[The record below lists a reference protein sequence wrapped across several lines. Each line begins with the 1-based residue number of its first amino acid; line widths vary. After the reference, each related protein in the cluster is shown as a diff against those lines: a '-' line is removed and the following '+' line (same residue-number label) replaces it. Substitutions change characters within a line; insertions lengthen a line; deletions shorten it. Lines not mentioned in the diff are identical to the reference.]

1 MSSMARRRRGH
12 RRWPVLVAAVLVTVA
27 ATAAC
32 GDDGGTASGGG
43 EGSSASTTAPSTGP
57 RPTEAPTSP
66 APAKLE
72 LVAVD
77 HAFESAAPLQAPS
90 GALEITLEN
99 RGAED
104 HAATVARY
112 RPGKSFDDFAEALTR
127 PDAIY
132 DIIETFGGPNAVAP
146 GDTGTATVELE
157 PGEYQIF
164 CMIPSPGDGI
174 PHLAKGMQIPLTVTS
189 GEDPAPLPLTEETIT
204 LLDYS
209 FGMAAEL
216 PAGSTVEVVNDG
228 QVPHELAVYQPTGDA
243 SPDEVLEVLTNEA
256 GGATTTGALPFKGV
270 GGVSLLD
277 PGRANTTALPSEP
290 GEYVLLCFLPTPGS
304 GAPHHTQGM
313 TKILTLT

>member
-1 MSSMARRRRGH
+1 M
-12 RRWPVLVAAVLVTVA
+12 VLVAAVLVTVTA
-27 ATAAC
+27 ATGC
-32 GDDGGTASGGG
+32 GDEGTADDGAD
-43 EGSSASTTAPSTGP
+43 GSSASTASSTGP
-57 RPTEAPTSP
+57 RPTEAPTTP

-77 HAFESAAPLQAPS
+77 HAFESAAALQAPS

-104 HAATVARY
+104 HAATVVRY
-112 RPGKSFDDFAEALTR
+112 KPAKSFDDFAEALTR

-132 DIIETFGGPNAVAP
+132 DVIETFGGPNAVPP
-146 GDTGTATVELE
+146 GGIGTATVDLE
-157 PGEYQIF
+157 PGEYQVF

-174 PHLAKGMQIPLTVTS
+174 PHLAKGMQVPLTVTAS
-189 GEDPAPLPLTEETIT
+189 EDPASLPLAEETIT

-209 FGMAAEL
+209 FGTAEEL
-216 PAGSTVEVVNDG
+216 PAGSTVEVVNGG
-228 QVPHELAVYQPTGDA
+228 QVPHELAMYRPAGDESAEEVQELLTSEPT
-243 SPDEVLEVLTNEA
+243 A
-256 GGATTTGALPFKGV
+256 GGGPVPAVGV

-277 PGRANTTALPSEP
+277 PGRSNTTTLPSEP

-313 TKILTLT
+313 AKVLTLT